1 MIFKMKKL
9 LFPLVA
15 LVLFGCDGNSS
26 NNNKN
31 TKSVEVINPI
41 TLKLLGNW
49 QSDYLLKDGGE
60 VPSGQAS
67 ILSFK
72 KETLFEILGMEQG
85 GEWKVNKDTLQI
97 TTKTTDKFLIVE
109 LNDTVLHTKGI
120 GMDTTDYFFKRV
132 IK

>member
-1 MIFKMKKL
+1 MKKL

-31 TKSVEVINPI
+31 TKSVEVINLI

-120 GMDTTDYFFKRV
+120 
-132 IK
+132 